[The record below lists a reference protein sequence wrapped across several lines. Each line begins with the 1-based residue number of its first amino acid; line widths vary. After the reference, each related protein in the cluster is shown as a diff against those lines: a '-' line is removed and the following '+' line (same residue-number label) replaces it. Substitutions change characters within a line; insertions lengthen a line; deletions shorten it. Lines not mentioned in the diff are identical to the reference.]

1 MNIYRL
7 LLSFALLMFLNNV
20 SAQEISIVSHQD
32 KLAIAISAKSETDQ
46 FDNIQ
51 LFLDKKGADVFYKK
65 LVKTLRKFGVWSNV
79 ASDNNIASFEKPLK
93 KQIMIQGLYFENE
106 DKGYFSGEKAITPKF
121 SVGSDGV
128 SYLTI
133 REEAR
138 GTIGTDMVAVTTG
151 TAIGYKSF
159 SVIDSYTEVR
169 KLVDFYYSIRIARS
183 DIPNWLNVFL
193 KAQRELQ
200 IKEQEMK
207 DINKRNKKLF
217 K

>member
-1 MNIYRL
+1 
-7 LLSFALLMFLNNV
+7 
-20 SAQEISIVSHQD
+20 
-32 KLAIAISAKSETDQ
+32 
-46 FDNIQ
+46 
-51 LFLDKKGADVFYKK
+51 
-65 LVKTLRKFGVWSNV
+65 
-79 ASDNNIASFEKPLK
+79 
-93 KQIMIQGLYFENE
+93 
-106 DKGYFSGEKAITPKF
+106 
-121 SVGSDGV
+121 
-128 SYLTI
+128 
-133 REEAR
+133 
-138 GTIGTDMVAVTTG
+138 MVAVTTG

-183 DIPNWLNVFL
+183 DIPNWLNDFL